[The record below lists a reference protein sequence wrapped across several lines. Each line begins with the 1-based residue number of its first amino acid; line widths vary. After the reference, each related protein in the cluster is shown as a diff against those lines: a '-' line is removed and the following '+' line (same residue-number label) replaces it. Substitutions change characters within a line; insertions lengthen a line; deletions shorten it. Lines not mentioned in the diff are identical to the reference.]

1 MIKFL
6 YQLTYMENSGE
17 QLFRNS
23 IKKFNINIRK
33 EVQVKL
39 VVTYNTTRLSFLLIR
54 KVALANIFFCCLS
67 FLLPGMSPRLYW
79 KKQREHFGKNK

>member
-6 YQLTYMENSGE
+6 SQLTYMENSGQ

-23 IKKFNINIRK
+23 IKKLNINIRK

-39 VVTYNTTRLSFLLIR
+39 VATYNTTRLSFLLIR
-54 KVALANIFFCCLS
+54 KVALANILFCCLS
-67 FLLPGMSPRLYW
+67 FLLPRMSPRLY
-79 KKQREHFGKNK
+79 